1 MKDERL
7 KELEQDN
14 VGKEILTFIP
24 NNLGINL
31 SEVDDVE
38 IRRKSNGELLN
49 INIKFVPHSVD
60 YSNAVIA

>member
-38 IRRKSNGELLN
+38 IRRKSNGELVN
-49 INIKFVPHSVD
+49 INIKFSTSLID
-60 YSNAVIA
+60 YSNAVTA

>member
-1 MKDERL
+1 MKDDRL
-7 KELEQDN
+7 KELELDN

-38 IRRKSNGELLN
+38 IRRKSNGELVN
-49 INIKFVPHSVD
+49 ISIKFVPHSVD
-60 YSNAVIA
+60 YSNAVTA

>member
-38 IRRKSNGELLN
+38 IRRKSNGELVN
-49 INIKFVPHSVD
+49 INIKFVPYSVD